1 MESIEFILSRTS
13 SKKQIGRRRQ
23 RDNTKGRN
31 ARSNWLIRAQPQNGM
46 ICTLSDAFTAFL
58 VLWRRKVILL
68 YYNFLRHIYGRVIQT
83 LWRLFTVLPKVFFLN
98 ESPNTNGHFQ
108 IDGEIWQ
115 ILKKKSNLAIS
126 DFPWHSC
133 PVSKLIIKYFGLWK
147 YRPLI
152 KKQLHE

>member
-108 IDGEIWQ
+108 VGGEIWQ
-115 ILKKKSNLAIS
+115 ILWKNVQSCHQRFSRVFMPSIKTHKKI
-126 DFPWHSC
+126 FWFEE
-133 PVSKLIIKYFGLWK
+133 I
-147 YRPLI
+147 
-152 KKQLHE
+152 